1 MKFLKYALYTVLA
14 LVLLGVG
21 GFIYLG
27 QSSQNGTAPGL
38 AGGQLAPC
46 PDAPNCVSSEAG
58 TSADKAVEPLA
69 ADDWVN
75 LPEAIA
81 AMGGDVTAQ
90 DEAYLAAE
98 FTSATFGFVDDIE
111 FRLADDAVHVRS
123 GSRVGYSDGGVN
135 SARVAELRAQ
145 LSN

>member
-14 LVLLGVG
+14 LTLLGIG

-27 QSSQNGTAPGL
+27 QSSQTGTAPGL

-58 TSADKAVEPLA
+58 TPSDKAVDPLA
-69 ADDWVN
+69 ADDWAN

-81 AMGGDVTAQ
+81 AMGGEVTAQ

-111 FRLADDAVHVRS
+111 FRLADDSVHVRS

-135 SARVAELRAQ
+135 SARVKELRAQ